1 MHTFNDD
8 NLHKFNENLCN
19 AKWSSFRNME
29 DPDEAY
35 NNNIEEYSGIYI
47 ACFTLKVLKGKQV
60 SIIQI
65 WRQNINGSN
74 GDR

>member
-1 MHTFNDD
+1 MVLISQH
-8 NLHKFNENLCN
+8 
-19 AKWSSFRNME
+19 E

-35 NNNIEEYSGIYI
+35 NNFIEEYSGIYI
-47 ACFTLKVLKGKQV
+47 ACFTLKILKGKQV